1 MNKGK
6 IYCKQRL
13 LTTPRSELLNEIDE
27 APLTDQER
35 AFIKDV
41 VAGLSQKEL
50 ADKYAK
56 SPSRISHWKTE
67 IEERLR
73 QYDTQLR
80 R

>member
-6 IYCKQRL
+6 IYCRQRMK
-13 LTTPRSELLNEIDE
+13 TTPRSELLHEIDE

-35 AFIKDV
+35 NLIKDV
-41 VAGLSQKEL
+41 LAGFSLKEL

-73 QYDTQLR
+73 EYDMQLR